1 MQAVDLSRLSLEQFS
16 AISGKASE
24 RNTRR
29 KARTDITDALR
40 TVYWVRGI
48 AIRTGIKS
56 SRGLEKHFEP
66 ESFWKSTSN
75 DVLRKN
81 KLSKYRYGKH
91 LPSPELVKRVES
103 VLPGQSWQLN
113 HPLWE
118 LLASDTINIDTML
131 RKLDT
136 PLRDRLFRNKSVSNA
151 KRPPDPPID
160 RILANALLRHASLDS
175 LAAVILLFK
184 KPLQEENGEAALAWS
199 NQIYRQLVVLGFH
212 FTEHAIAQSLFDLIE
227 RRIFSP
233 NPIDG
238 QRYFFPANFYRP
250 AISKLLDTM
259 YHLQGL
265 PYTKMSPKDKNIQM
279 SRILNGNYG
288 WDFKFAFN
296 PFHTDS
302 KSSPNSQERGL
313 WLFTWA
319 WNMLH
324 SGGHRNLP
332 PGPVLNG
339 TDLFARNSTPLL

>member
-16 AISGKASE
+16 AISGKALE
-24 RNTRR
+24 RNTLR

-40 TVYWVRGI
+40 TVYWFRGI
-48 AIRTGIKS
+48 AIRTGIQS
-56 SRGLEKHFEP
+56 SRGLEKQFEP
-66 ESFWKSTSN
+66 ESFWKSEAN

-81 KLSKYRYGKH
+81 KWSKYRYGKH

-136 PLRDRLFRNKSVSNA
+136 PLRDRLFRNKSKINA
-151 KRPPDPPID
+151 KRPTDQPID
-160 RILANALLRHASLDS
+160 LILANALLRHASLDS

-184 KPLQEENGEAALAWS
+184 KNLQDENGDAALAWS

-212 FTEHAIAQSLFDLIE
+212 FTEHAVAQSLFDLIE

-259 YHLQGL
+259 CHLEGL
-265 PYTKMSPKDKNIQM
+265 SYAKMSPKDKSIQM
-279 SRILNGNYG
+279 SRILNGNFG
-288 WDFKFAFN
+288 WDFKFALN
-296 PFHTDS
+296 PFHTDY
-302 KSSPNSQERGL
+302 KSSQTNKERGL

-324 SGGHRNLP
+324 SGGHRGIP
-332 PGPVLNG
+332 PKPVFNG
-339 TDLFARNSTPLL
+339 TDLYARNSDPLF